1 MSRHARLWTVGG
13 SGSSSERTPA
23 EATGGLNKNI
33 AALFQLG
40 ACDPLAPPPPR
51 RRRPYRSDGR
61 LPSVRFCAITPA
73 IAALL

>member
-1 MSRHARLWTVGG
+1 MQVLGLWEEAAVPLREPPQKQPGDSIKTELPCFILELATLLLRL
-13 SGSSSERTPA
+13 RPA
-23 EATGGLNKNI
+23 
-33 AALFQLG
+33 
-40 ACDPLAPPPPR
+40 

>member
-1 MSRHARLWTVGG
+1 MQVFGLW
-13 SGSSSERTPA
+13 EEA
-23 EATGGLNKNI
+23 EVPLREPPQKQGGGLNTNR

-40 ACDPLAPPPPR
+40 ACDPLAPPPPC